1 MVNCRLLKIHG
12 PCMKPYSEEIEQL
25 MKALFST
32 LNERDRRRY
41 AAVEAKKLRWGGIDY
56 IANLLGID
64 SRTICQGLADLKAS
78 QDVVSDRIRKQGGG
92 RKAIIEGTPELE
104 PVFF

>member
-1 MVNCRLLKIHG
+1 
-12 PCMKPYSEEIEQL
+12 MKPYTEEIEQL

-41 AAVEAKKLRWGGIDY
+41 AAVEAKKSPWGGIDY
-56 IANLLGID
+56 IADLLGID
-64 SRTICQGLADLKAS
+64 SRTISQGLTDLKES
-78 QDVVSDRIRKQGGG
+78 QDAVSDRIRKQGGG
-92 RKAIIEGTPELE
+92 RKPIIEATPELE

>member
-1 MVNCRLLKIHG
+1 
-12 PCMKPYSEEIEQL
+12 MKPYTEEIEQL

-41 AAVEAKKLRWGGIDY
+41 AAVEAKKLPWGGIDY
-56 IANLLGID
+56 IADLLGID
-64 SRTICQGLADLKAS
+64 SRTISQGLTDLKES
-78 QDVVSDRIRKQGGG
+78 QDAVSDRIRKQGGG
-92 RKAIIEGTPELE
+92 RKPIIEATPELE

>member
-1 MVNCRLLKIHG
+1 
-12 PCMKPYSEEIEQL
+12 MKPYTEEIEQL

-41 AAVEAKKLRWGGIDY
+41 AAVEAEKLPWGGIDY
-56 IANLLGID
+56 IAGLLGID
-64 SRTICQGLADLKAS
+64 SRTISQGLTDLKES
-78 QDVVSDRIRKQGGG
+78 QDAVSDRIRKQGGG
-92 RKAIIEGTPELE
+92 RKPIIEATPELE